1 MYCYV
6 LGKLITCVNCHM
18 VFGLIEKLA
27 LEMGWGALSCLTSQ
41 GAWDGRDLDTACCE
55 ALFSGVRAMYGVT
68 GPTGQRLLVMGIPGL
83 GDSSYDY
90 KGT

>member
-1 MYCYV
+1 MGTE
-6 LGKLITCVNCHM
+6 LGLP
-18 VFGLIEKLA
+18 FLRSGS
-27 LEMGWGALSCLTSQ
+27 GSGGGALSCLTSR